1 MYRKFY
7 SLTRNPFE
15 VSPDPYFFY
24 PTPSHNEAL
33 ALLNYGVLRRKGFV
47 VVTGEVGTGKTL
59 LVRCLLDSL
68 ALQKVASAYIYNPIL
83 SVKSF
88 LEQVL
93 TDLGLSAAARS
104 KSEALSR
111 LNDYLMARSLD
122 DLTTALVVDEA
133 QLLSWDLLEEIR
145 LLTNLETTQHK
156 LLQIV
161 LVGQPELD
169 SKLDSHQL
177 RQLKQRVALRCNLLL
192 LDLQQVE
199 GYIHRRLELAG
210 ANRNENAIFSKE
222 AIETIYR
229 ISKGIPRLVNTLCEN
244 CLVLG
249 YGLELN
255 QITPAIVREVA
266 SDFRLD
272 QSAAGGEP
280 RSGVKDIQ
288 PRSEV
293 RTEVKE
299 IQGRTDCVPAQPP
312 PTASKIPALSDFL
325 TQSPTGL
332 VLKAAEKA
340 KHVEAQE
347 RVEATHTPD
356 TTKSVGKS
364 EKKESLSSSYH
375 ADILEE
381 RAGWRIWR
389 PTKKEDLNRSAAT
402 TLEKNTFLPG
412 VKSK

>member
-33 ALLNYGVLRRKGFV
+33 ALLNYGVLRRKGFL

-59 LVRCLLDSL
+59 LVRCLMDSL
-68 ALQKVASAYIYNPIL
+68 ALHKVESAYIYNPIL
-83 SVKSF
+83 SVRDF

-93 TDLGLSAAARS
+93 TDLGVSPPARS

-111 LNDYLMARSLD
+111 LNDYLMVRSRD

-133 QLLSWDLLEEIR
+133 QLLSWELLEEIR
-145 LLTNLETTQHK
+145 LLTNLETAHHK

-161 LVGQPELD
+161 LAGQPELD
-169 SKLDSHQL
+169 RKLDSHQL
-177 RQLKQRVALRCNLLL
+177 RQLKQRVGLRCNLLL
-192 LDLQQVE
+192 LELHEVE

-210 ANRNENAIFSKE
+210 ANRNGNAIFSRE
-222 AIETIYR
+222 AIEGIYD

-249 YGLELN
+249 YGLELG
-255 QITPAIVREVA
+255 QITPDIVREVA

-272 QSAAGGEP
+272 QSAAGEE
-280 RSGVKDIQ
+280 SAAE
-288 PRSEV
+288 SE
-293 RTEVKE
+293 ES
-299 IQGRTDCVPAQPP
+299 QGPTDCLPAQPP
-312 PTASKIPALSDFL
+312 PTASNTPTLSEFL
-325 TQSPTGL
+325 TRGARGL
-332 VLKAAEKA
+332 ALRVPEKGKQGVDAQKTVAAKQTAEG
-340 KHVEAQE
+340 
-347 RVEATHTPD
+347 P
-356 TTKSVGKS
+356 KSVRKP
-364 EKKESLSSSYH
+364 EKGESLSSSDN
-375 ADILEE
+375 ADSLEGP
-381 RAGWRIWR
+381 RDGWRVLR
-389 PTKKEDLNRSAAT
+389 QTKSEGLSRSAAT
-402 TLEKNTFLPG
+402 ALDRNTFLPG